1 MLFAA
6 QNTVISPKAI
16 VFAQFRA
23 IYRKLWGNYD
33 CLQNFHTRRLGEITD
48 FYAVVVFL
56 KKIFFIPLR
65 RITMLL
71 HIYKGCFSSN
81 CQRLQVVHF
90 FAFFLLMFFAEMVND
105 YQPVIGFT
113 NISIIDVQQG
123 LQYTFVAYQFH
134 TGFTVLTI
142 TA

>member
-1 MLFAA
+1 
-6 QNTVISPKAI
+6 
-16 VFAQFRA
+16 
-23 IYRKLWGNYD
+23 
-33 CLQNFHTRRLGEITD
+33 
-48 FYAVVVFL
+48 
-56 KKIFFIPLR
+56 
-65 RITMLL
+65 
-71 HIYKGCFSSN
+71 
-81 CQRLQVVHF
+81 
-90 FAFFLLMFFAEMVND
+90 MFFAEMVND